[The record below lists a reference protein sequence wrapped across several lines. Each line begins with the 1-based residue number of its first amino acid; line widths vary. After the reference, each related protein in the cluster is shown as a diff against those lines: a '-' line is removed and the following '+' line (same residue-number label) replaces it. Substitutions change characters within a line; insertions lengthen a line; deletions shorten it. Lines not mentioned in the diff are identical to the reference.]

1 MQRFLKDCILVFLE
15 LVWLPALIGAALVA
29 RFWPKRKTV
38 GLGPEPLIN
47 NVYHA
52 RALRKLGWDAETF
65 VDSLYFITSEF
76 DVKLIFRNN
85 LLAKLTRLL
94 FAPFLF
100 SIFRYRIIYIY
111 FNGGGLYAARAL
123 WILEPLLY
131 RLADVK
137 VVVMPYGGDVQ
148 DAQKSGSLCFKH
160 AIDKD
165 YPNHF
170 RRRNI
175 IRTKVW
181 IWSLWADHVI
191 SGCDWVD
198 YMQHWDT
205 LCISHFSIDLE
216 DWKFQSA
223 PSKEGHILR
232 ILHAPNHKNIKGT
245 RFFEEAVSQLRKEG
259 ILVEL
264 VMAQGLPNS
273 ELRRLIED
281 CDVVADQLIIG
292 WYAMFAIEGMA
303 MGKPVL
309 CYVRDDL
316 EELYVQAGLLDRGE
330 LPLIKCNP
338 MNVKDVIR
346 SIALTPTS
354 GLSSLGQRGRAYV
367 ERRHSLH
374 SIGAMFGTINESLG
388 IRQDA

>member
-1 MQRFLKDCILVFLE
+1 MQRFLKDFILVFLE
-15 LVWLPALIGAALVA
+15 LVWLPALIVAALVA
-29 RFWPKRKTV
+29 RFWPKRKAV

-52 RALRKLGWDAETF
+52 RALRRLGWDAETF

-76 DVKLIFRNN
+76 DVKLIHRNN
-85 LLAKLTRLL
+85 LIRRLTRLL
-94 FAPFLF
+94 FVPFIF

-123 WILEPLLY
+123 WLLEPLLY
-131 RLADVK
+131 RLAGVK

-148 DAQKSGSLCFKH
+148 DTQKSGSLCFKH

-165 YPNHF
+165 YPDHF

-198 YMQHWDT
+198 YMQHWNT

-216 DWKFQSA
+216 DWTLQSV
-223 PSKEGHILR
+223 PQKRNGTLR

-245 RFFEEAVSQLRKEG
+245 HFFKEAVSQLQKEG
-259 ILVEL
+259 VLVEL

-273 ELRRLIED
+273 ELRTLIAG

-309 CYVRDDL
+309 CYVREDL
-316 EELYVQAGLLDRGE
+316 EDLYVQAGLLDRAE
-330 LPLIKCNP
+330 LPLVKCHP

-346 SIALTPTS
+346 DLALAPPSTLAS
-354 GLSSLGQRGRAYV
+354 FGQRGRAYV
-367 ERRHSLH
+367 ERRHSLD
-374 SIGAMFGTINESLG
+374 SIGTMFSSINEGLG
-388 IRQDA
+388 IQRDA